1 MSLISLAE
9 YAKKHGRDPA
19 TCRQMAIRG
28 GFQTARKI
36 GRNWVIDSEEPY
48 PDRRRKADVTAD
60 VTASEK
66 SYFVL
71 NTIKT

>member
-1 MSLISLAE
+1 MLISLTE
-9 YAKKHGRDPA
+9 YAKMHGRDPS
-19 TCRQMAIRG
+19 TVRQMALRG
-28 GFQTARKI
+28 GFTTARKI

-48 PDRRRKADVTAD
+48 PDRRRKADVTA
-60 VTASEK
+60 SEK